1 VANKKVKEVK
11 EVKKEEV
18 KEELNLR
25 SGVVSILGR
34 PNVGKSTLMNKIL
47 DEKVAIVSPIP
58 QTTRNQIRGVYND
71 ERGQIVFI
79 DTPGL
84 HLGGDKL
91 DKFMN
96 RSSIGS
102 LESIDCVIHLVDA
115 SEHTGVEEKNVVEQ
129 LKKVKC
135 PIILGLNKVD
145 VSKGKFIPDYIKLWE
160 EARGTNINE
169 IKNFTLLP
177 LSGKEGTNVEKLIDL
192 VFEQLSEGPMHYPRD
207 TVCDIPRKMVISDTI
222 REKLFQCMREEVPHS
237 IAVYIEEMAPRKG
250 KTLYIRAV
258 ILVERDTQKEMV
270 IGKNG
275 SILKKIGTEARLE
288 LEDLLEQK
296 VFIELFVKVDKQ
308 WREDHAL
315 LEQMGYT
322 F

>member
-1 VANKKVKEVK
+1 VAKH
-11 EVKKEEV
+11 KEEPLHL
-18 KEELNLR
+18 KT
-25 SGVVSILGR
+25 GVVSIIGR
-34 PNVGKSTLMNKIL
+34 PNVGKSTLVNKIL
-47 DEKVAIVSPIP
+47 GEKIAIVSPIP
-58 QTTRNQIRGVYND
+58 QTTRTQIRGVYND

-79 DTPGL
+79 DTPGM

-96 RSSIGS
+96 RSSVGS
-102 LESIDCVIHLVDA
+102 LEGVDCVIHLADA

-129 LKKVKC
+129 LKNVKC

-145 VSKGKFIPDYIKLWE
+145 VNKGKFIPEYITLWE
-160 EARGTNINE
+160 QARGISVHE
-169 IKNFTLLP
+169 MKKFTLIP
-177 LSGKEGTNVEKLIDL
+177 LSGKEGTNVEKLLDL
-192 VFEQLSEGPMHYPRD
+192 VFEHLTEGPLFYPRD

-237 IAVYIEEMAPRKG
+237 IAVVIEDMAPRKG
-250 KTLYIRAV
+250 KTMYIRAIV
-258 ILVERDTQKEMV
+258 LVERDTQKEMV

-275 SILKKIGTEARLE
+275 SILKKIGTEARVD

-296 VFIELFVKVDKQ
+296 VFLEIFVKTQKK

-315 LEQMGYT
+315 LEQMGYS